1 MRSNIC
7 YNLFAIMVVFNSSK
21 LDNHPVNVEVQYV
34 WLRIALMTGLQACGI
49 EPRRDEM
56 RVVCSNTGSYSLRA
70 TTCRVQT
77 SDDRTIAHNSG
88 GNGSHSWSGVSP
100 VLRNRRPGGEIGRN
114 ETRRGFRR
122 VVDLWETARSPGS
135 GSLGG
140 LGWDNHSI

>member
-1 MRSNIC
+1 MLKCNTFDCGLRWWQV
-7 YNLFAIMVVFNSSK
+7 YRRVVLS
-21 LDNHPVNVEVQYV
+21 
-34 WLRIALMTGLQACGI
+34 
-49 EPRRDEM
+49 RDEM
-56 RVVCSNTGSYSLRA
+56 RCELCAVTQARRSYSLRT

-122 VVDLWETARSPGS
+122 VVDLWETARSPSRG
-135 GSLGG
+135 
-140 LGWDNHSI
+140 HSEAWAGIIIRFRLNLHRAVRVMTDARTVMPRFRFG